1 MFDELVYFSSREIA
15 TIGLLASLWGV
26 INSTV
31 SPTFFQMFGIPILCD
46 MIGFAVL
53 TLSAWRI
60 GRFGVA
66 STVGVIATLV
76 NFFFNPGGIH
86 FIGFTV
92 ASVFFDMMYATFGY
106 KQCFKNNTLMILST
120 MTFSVLSAALA
131 GAIIGAFFMAAPA
144 LIKWGGV
151 LGWAGIHSLGGAIG
165 GMFGIVLV
173 SSIKARGLK
182 KL

>member
-1 MFDELVYFSSREIA
+1 VFDELVYFSSREIA

-60 GRFGVA
+60 GRFGVT
-66 STVGVIATLV
+66 STIGVIATLV

-86 FIGFTV
+86 
-92 ASVFFDMMYATFGY
+92 
-106 KQCFKNNTLMILST
+106 LSDLLLQA
-120 MTFSVLSAALA
+120 FSST
-131 GAIIGAFFMAAPA
+131 
-144 LIKWGGV
+144 
-151 LGWAGIHSLGGAIG
+151 
-165 GMFGIVLV
+165 
-173 SSIKARGLK
+173 
-182 KL
+182 